1 MLKVLNS
8 DPFQH
13 PFFWYFSC
21 NYSIAILL
29 KKVSINYQ
37 MLCTDMLL
45 KDTQFL
51 QYESDIILLESLG
64 GMSGAGSGG
73 SSEQGVGTQYY
84 LSAR

>member
-8 DPFQH
+8 DPLQH

-21 NYSIAILL
+21 NYSITFWL

-37 MLCTDMLL
+37 MLCMDMLL

-51 QYESDIILLESLG
+51 QYESDIILLESLW
-64 GMSGAGSGG
+64 GMFGSGAGWRV
-73 SSEQGVGTQYY
+73 EVQ
-84 LSAR
+84 